1 MAYPTSAS
9 LNTALLQQLNFRG
22 AGNTPISS
30 LYTLYANGKGQTYWS
45 NSVNPA
51 ILSSFSTSIG
61 SGYAQVESDLQTAIL
76 STNAATSTLIYNTLG
91 DYSQQSSQIA
101 VIGYTL
107 GVVLNNEA
115 ELSTNMSLLSTGVNT
130 AFLST
135 ANSFQI
141 QLDSYY
147 QSTMNAAISTL
158 NAISSVSSFYSQI
171 QSTTNLTQVG
181 LSTLS
186 TALYTQNASTYTT
199 LLSIF
204 NTGLTST
211 SVWTAGQISS
221 LSSVMMSIG
230 TLNNF
235 STQINSALLSTSGS
249 LQSYISSNTAELAAH
264 DSRISTLEYCSSGIS
279 TASYLW
285 ISSFYSTNV
294 NTTNILV
301 YNQSTILGST
311 IQYIN
316 QLSTSYAYSIS
327 SLTGSTLTNIIAISS
342 LNTQLSTITTSSIL
356 SGIYS
361 TFMQLEDYTV
371 GLMDE
376 LYSSSVYILSTTIST
391 SVSATSATQL
401 LTLANTNS
409 LVSMDFANYRNFNI
423 NVYSIQD
430 SLGSPYRVTYN
441 PIILGPEATYQGL
454 ITVNISTI
462 GQSYTQNNNLLCLD
476 MSRWGII
483 NNGYQSTFPMLAN
496 SDYTIEYQYNILN
509 NCVYT
514 NILNIYPRMLTTN
527 LSIAPNS
534 YGLNIYEAGDTLNV
548 SWNNYMFSTFGLSH
562 YIADINVNI
571 TIQAS
576 SNITTIYGPYKWP
589 TSNVNVYMPSTATGP
604 TSGTLNGYVQT
615 YFTGQ
620 YANATTFG
628 ISQYFP

>member
-9 LNTALLQQLNFRG
+9 LNTALLQQLNIRG

-30 LYTLYANGKGQTYWS
+30 LYTIYANGKGQTYWS
-45 NSVNPA
+45 NSINPA
-51 ILSSFSTSIG
+51 ILSTFSTSMG
-61 SGYAQVESDLQTAIL
+61 TGYAQVESDLQTAIL

-91 DYSQQSSQIA
+91 NYSQQSSQIA

-107 GVVLNNEA
+107 GIILNNEA
-115 ELSTNMSLLSTGVNT
+115 QLSTNMSLLSTGVNA

-171 QSTTNLTQVG
+171 QSTTNLTQDG

-186 TALYTQNASTYTT
+186 TALYTQNTSTYTA
-199 LLSIF
+199 LLSVF

-221 LSSVMMSIG
+221 LSSVMISID

-249 LQSYISSNTAELAAH
+249 LQSYISTNEAELASQ
-264 DSRISTLEYCSSGIS
+264 DSRISTLEYCSTGVS
-279 TASYLW
+279 TASYVW
-285 ISSFYSTNV
+285 TSTFFSKNIYSTN
-294 NTTNILV
+294 LFM
-301 YNQSTILGST
+301 YNQSSILGST

-361 TFMQLEDYTV
+361 SFMYLEDYTV
-371 GLMDE
+371 TLMNQ
-376 LYSSSVYILSTTIST
+376 LASSSVYILSTTIST
-391 SVSATSATQL
+391 SVSATSATQN
-401 LTLANTNS
+401 LTLTYS
-409 LVSMDFANYRNFNI
+409 TPLVSMDFANYRNFNI
-423 NVYSIQD
+423 NVYSIINNN
-430 SLGSPYRVTYN
+430 GSPYRVTYN
-441 PIILGPEATYQGL
+441 PILLGPQATYQGL

-462 GQSYTQNNNLLCLD
+462 GQSYTQNDNLLCLD
-476 MSRWGII
+476 TSRWGILD
-483 NNGYQSTFPMLAN
+483 NGYQSTFPMLAN

-514 NILNIYPRMLTTN
+514 NLLNIYPRMYTSSLTV
-527 LSIAPNS
+527 APNGS
-534 YGLNIYEAGDTLNV
+534 GLNIYQAGDTLSV
-548 SWNNYMFSTFGLSH
+548 SWTNYMFSTFGLSQL
-562 YIADINVNI
+562 IANINVNV
-571 TIQAS
+571 TIQGS

-620 YANATTFG
+620 YANAATFG
-628 ISQYFP
+628 ITQYFP